1 MFDLIII
8 YYRRYRKKYE
18 NTEKIK
24 ELMSEQVS
32 VVENLNTA
40 IEGKMEIAVI
50 GNLRNI
56 YLISIELNTLILN
69 LILPFFLHIH
79 IHCKFTFNTVEC
91 VHN

>member
-1 MFDLIII
+1 MFDIII
-8 YYRRYRKKYE
+8 INYRRYRKKYE

-56 YLISIELNTLILN
+56 
-69 LILPFFLHIH
+69 
-79 IHCKFTFNTVEC
+79 
-91 VHN
+91 

>member
-1 MFDLIII
+1 MSDLIII
-8 YYRRYRKKYE
+8 NYRRYRKKYE

-50 GNLRNI
+50 GNLSNI
-56 YLISIELNTLILN
+56 YLIPIELNTLILI
-69 LILPFFLHIH
+69 LILRFFLRIH
-79 IHCKFTFNTVEC
+79 IHCKFTYNTVEC

>member
-50 GNLRNI
+50 GNLRKYQSN
-56 YLISIELNTLILN
+56 
-69 LILPFFLHIH
+69 
-79 IHCKFTFNTVEC
+79 
-91 VHN
+91 